1 MRRFGMSMGM
11 DRHRGG
17 IILCHKVSR
26 SWTIGA
32 WRSMCSCKRRE
43 GQTDGQDDNG
53 GETHQ
58 CSIKIRCHAIQL
70 IMDPLPE

>member
-1 MRRFGMSMGM
+1 MVM
-11 DRHRGG
+11 DRHRSGM
-17 IILCHKVSR
+17 ILCHKVRR
-26 SWTIGA
+26 SWRIGA
-32 WRSMCSCKRRE
+32 RCSMCSCKRRE
-43 GQTDGQDDNG
+43 GHTDGQDDNR